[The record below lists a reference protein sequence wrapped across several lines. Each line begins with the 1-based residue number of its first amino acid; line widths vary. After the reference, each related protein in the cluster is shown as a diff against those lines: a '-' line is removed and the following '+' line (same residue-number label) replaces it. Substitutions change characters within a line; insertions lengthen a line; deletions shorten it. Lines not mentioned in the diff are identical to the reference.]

1 MRGAARMRGRDGV
14 GKQPRGI
21 QSIEVGGRLL
31 NALVAHATPMSLKD
45 LAAAAEMAPA
55 QAHGYL
61 ASYRRCGMVEQD
73 AATGRY
79 QLGPFAMRLATARLR
94 SVPELVA
101 ATEATVALARE
112 LGIMATLAVWGPHG
126 ATVVHRQDGDEVLN
140 VNIRV
145 GTMFAMEGTA
155 TGYLFAAFA
164 PAARKVAAVAAE
176 SRAAGPIVEA
186 RGSGYA
192 MIREAPVPGVNAIA
206 APILDADGAIT
217 AAITLIGTVNRLPV
231 ARNGNPVLA
240 RILEVTRALSAAL
253 AGRPAHEREH

>member
-1 MRGAARMRGRDGV
+1 V

-45 LAAAAEMAPA
+45 LAGAAEMAPA

-73 AATGRY
+73 AATGHY

-94 SVPELVA
+94 TVPELVA
-101 ATEATVALARE
+101 ATEATIDLARE

-145 GTMFAMEGTA
+145 GTMFAMEATA

-164 PAARKVAAVAAE
+164 PAARRARAAVAGAE
-176 SRAAGPIVEA
+176 APAAERIAEA
-186 RGSGYA
+186 RAKGYA

-206 APILDADGAIT
+206 APILDAAGEIS
-217 AAITLIGTVNRLPV
+217 AAITLIGSVRRLSV
-231 ARNGNPVLA
+231 ATKNNHA
-240 RILEVTRALSAAL
+240 LERLLDVTGELSATGARSPVG
-253 AGRPAHEREH
+253 AARARGH

>member
-1 MRGAARMRGRDGV
+1 M

-31 NALVAHATPMSLKD
+31 DALVAHATPMSLKD
-45 LAAAAEMAPA
+45 LAGAAGMAPA

-94 SVPELVA
+94 TVPELVA
-101 ATEATVALARE
+101 ATQATIDLARE

-145 GTMFAMEGTA
+145 GTMFAMEATA

-164 PAARKVAAVAAE
+164 PKARRAPIKDPAAAARIADA
-176 SRAAGPIVEA
+176 RA
-186 RGSGYA
+186 SGYA
-192 MIREAPVPGVNAIA
+192 ITREAPVPGVNALA
-206 APILDADGAIT
+206 APILDADGDIA
-217 AAITLIGTVNRLPV
+217 AAITLIGSVGRLSV
-231 ARNGNPVLA
+231 ATKDNPALD
-240 RILEVTRALSAAL
+240 RLLEVSRGLSAAGRRMAAAS
-253 AGRPAHEREH
+253 AGGKGR